1 MESEKYEK
9 WIPIKD
15 IPETLV
21 LFGLHD
27 NYEGFRILLRDGKS
41 SGVLR
46 IRFDSFF
53 AYRNTDAGY
62 LTITKQE
69 RKKFVEWPL
78 FTIKNSRF
86 LQWLHEEN
94 PDKQL
99 NEKSIHYAI
108 ITPNNCIDVISSSLP
123 KVEWLCDYSDEE

>member
-1 MESEKYEK
+1 MGKEKYKK
-9 WIPIKD
+9 WFPIKD
-15 IPETLV
+15 SHDTLV

-27 NYEGFRILLRDGKS
+27 NNEGFRILLREEKTH
-41 SGVLR
+41 GVMR

-53 AYRNTDAGY
+53 AYRNIDRGY
-62 LTITKQE
+62 LSRTMLE
-69 RKKFVEWPL
+69 GKKFVKWPL
-78 FTIKNSRF
+78 FTVKNSRF

-99 NEKSIHYAI
+99 NEKLIHYAI
-108 ITPNNCIDVISSSLP
+108 ITPKNCIDVISSTLP